1 MDLFKGLLFLDG
13 HVGAIDPDHF
23 AEHFGSAAAAQ
34 RMFAERWESLGEPLG
49 QVTEADAQCLA
60 GCG

>member
-13 HVGAIDPDHF
+13 HVGAIEPNEF

-34 RMFAERWESLGEPLG
+34 KMFAERWNALDEPLG
-49 QVTEADAQCLA
+49 QVTDADAACLV

>member
-13 HVGAIDPDHF
+13 HVGAIEPGEF

-34 RMFAERWESLGEPLG
+34 KMFAERWDSLDASIAPQESP
-49 QVTEADAQCLA
+49 VVCD
-60 GCG
+60 

>member
-13 HVGAIDPDHF
+13 QVGALNADDF
-23 AEHFGSAAAAQ
+23 AEHFGSAAAANKL
-34 RMFAERWESLGEPLG
+34 FAERWAELDAPLG
-49 QVTEADAQCLA
+49 QVTEADAECLV